1 DATRSGEG
9 VIERK
14 KHTGPNNSEVVL
26 ELESSD
32 DESLPNAFAIFSKVG
47 RRASRDEK
55 QQDEVIE
62 IVDSDDKDEEVGPAR
77 EAEDVKSRKRR
88 VQQERSSEFT
98 SAVQGAFHALAG
110 WRSLEDILPMQKGQ
124 DGQPSFWVVGGSE
137 ERTVT
142 PAWDLG
148 FDKNWD
154 EWGSAFYKTYRC
166 QVKKNNGLHAKH
178 LLKMSSQTVRRHLAA
193 GLWTICARVAE
204 EKSNGKVETDWQEP
218 QTCLSKKRQ

>member
-1 DATRSGEG
+1 MVDAATSGEG
-9 VIERK
+9 VIEQK
-14 KHTGPNNSEVVL
+14 KHMGPNNFEVVL

-32 DESLPNAFAIFSKVG
+32 DENLPDAFAIFSTVG

-55 QQDEVIE
+55 QQDEVIV
-62 IVDSDDKDEEVGPAR
+62 VDSDDKDEEVGPVR
-77 EAEDVKSRKRR
+77 EVEDVKSQKRR

-98 SAVQGAFHALAG
+98 SAIQGAFYALAG
-110 WRSLEDILPMQKGQ
+110 WQSLEDILPTQKGQ
-124 DGQPSFWVVGGSE
+124 DGQPSFWVVDGSE
-137 ERTVT
+137 ERRVK

-154 EWGSAFYKTYRC
+154 EWGPAFYKTYRC

-193 GLWTICARVAE
+193 GLWTICARVAK
-204 EKSNGKVETDWQEP
+204 EKSNGKTETDWQETRP
-218 QTCLSKKRQ
+218 TAE